1 MFDAAWM
8 KVGDV
13 PPQAAGLL
21 LTSTL
26 KKISIYT
33 PKGPLTFIWTK

>member
-21 LTSTL
+21 LTNTL
-26 KKISIYT
+26 NKIIYT